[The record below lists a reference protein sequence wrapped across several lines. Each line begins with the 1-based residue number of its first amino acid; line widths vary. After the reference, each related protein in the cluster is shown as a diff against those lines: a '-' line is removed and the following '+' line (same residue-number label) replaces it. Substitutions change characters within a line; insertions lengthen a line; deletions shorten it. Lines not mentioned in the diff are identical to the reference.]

1 MRGWLGLYALSIR
14 LGVRHIVSRQG
25 LIRVVVPL
33 DPSRYLELPAARREV
48 GARPGERVLDLA
60 SPKLLAVALARAG
73 VRVTSVDELASEV
86 EAWRRLAGTVPNLLF
101 EVGDGR
107 SLSYGDATF
116 DHAYSLSVLEH
127 IVEPGDE
134 QALRELARVVK
145 PGGRVFLT
153 LPYGIEERE
162 DWRDAPTYVD
172 HGGDGGRFFF
182 QRWYDDARVD
192 GLLGAAPDLEVRRRE
207 VVRLQPN
214 WNAAYVRSFPWLVPL
229 GPLYGLLA
237 RERKGP
243 GGDVVRLTLEKR

>member
-1 MRGWLGLYALSIR
+1 M
-14 LGVRHIVSRQG
+14 
-25 LIRVVVPL
+25 
-33 DPSRYLELPAARREV
+33 
-48 GARPGERVLDLA
+48 
-60 SPKLLAVALARAG
+60 
-73 VRVTSVDELASEV
+73 
-86 EAWRRLAGTVPNLLF
+86 
-101 EVGDGR
+101 
-107 SLSYGDATF
+107 
-116 DHAYSLSVLEH
+116 LEH

-153 LPYGIEERE
+153 LPYALEERE
-162 DWRDAPTYVD
+162 DWRDAPAYRD

-192 GLLGAAPDLEVRRRE
+192 RLLGAAPDLEVRRRE

-214 WNAAYVRSFPWLVPL
+214 WNAAYVRLFPWLVPL

-237 RERKGP
+237 RERKGA